1 MVTLLLVIHGG
12 LKMENI
18 ILSLLLLKGMTIYEM
33 RTYIQ
38 RNLSTVCSDSLGSIQ
53 TAIRKLLDK
62 GYVDVREYVDKN
74 MLKKQYNITV
84 KGAGY
89 FKKWIGTPMNIQKM
103 KNMEEGKFFFLGMAP
118 KEKRIAFI
126 RDYIESL
133 QEEYNKLCQIQQFV
147 ENTKDSVIETNVS
160 RIGKDSVLTEHLLNV
175 SEETDLEEVVR
186 NIYDYQI
193 YMLEYG
199 LGRLGEDIVFYEKML
214 TRELNQ

>member
-1 MVTLLLVIHGG
+1 
-12 LKMENI
+12 MENI

-84 KGAGY
+84 KGAGH

-103 KNMEEGKFFFLGMAP
+103 KNMEEGKFFFLGMAS
-118 KEKRIAFI
+118 KDKRIAFI

-133 QEEYNKLCQIQQFV
+133 QEEYDKLCQIQQFV

-160 RIGKDSVLTEHLLNV
+160 RIGKDSVLTEHLLNI